1 MERCVSR
8 SVCHENFLALAATSL
23 VIGVSSGVLCAD
35 FRRPLKAPIDCL
47 ENIGQGLVDGT
58 TYNLFDTLRTGVKSA

>member
-1 MERCVSR
+1 MCVSSSSGTSISQSVMERCVSR

-35 FRRPLKAPIDCL
+35 F
-47 ENIGQGLVDGT
+47 GL
-58 TYNLFDTLRTGVKSA
+58 